1 MTRRRIVLVLSAL
14 SALACGYRFSAGGAP
29 LPEGI
34 RAVCAPVFANG
45 TAEPGLE
52 VAFTQSMRERLIRSG
67 VHGGAGCEA
76 KVVGEIRSVSAAP
89 TILTR
94 SGQLASYRVV
104 AVVHF
109 KLVKGER
116 VVSEAEV
123 ASHED
128 YLPAPGGEVLQ
139 SEANRQAALR
149 RLGETIA
156 RDAYERLA
164 SGW

>member
-1 MTRRRIVLVLSAL
+1 VGRLLAGL
-14 SALACGYRFSAGGAP
+14 AALACGYRFSAGGAP

-34 RAVCAPVFANG
+34 RTVCAPVLSNG

-52 VAFTQSMRERLIRSG
+52 VAFTESVRARLIRAG
-67 VHGGAGCEA
+67 VHRTGAADCEA
-76 KVVGEIRSVSAAP
+76 RLLGEIRGVSAAP
-89 TILTR
+89 TLLTR
-94 SGQLASYRVV
+94 GGQLASYRLL

-109 KLVKGER
+109 RLMKGDR

-123 ASHED
+123 TSTED
-128 YLPAPGGEVLQ
+128 YLPAPMGDVLP

-149 RLGETIA
+149 RLGETVA